1 MGRRNRN
8 SFLLSPEWILMLK
21 WWIYLNHVCF
31 QMKWH
36 QWDPRNRGSTF
47 KTVVDFLLES
57 PGVRG
62 RCPGR
67 WWQRPRAASPVPQPW
82 VFGLQEDPLTWSPW
96 PRPHVYPQSILRAL
110 AWLTCTFS
118 APPQGF
124 LHWCSPTHPHGFFL
138 VWQDIKMFCL
148 KRTSGRSHI
157 NSPLVLRGLV
167 QTPVANRYPL
177 TLNLA
182 LPF

>member
-118 APPQGF
+118 PPLPKDSCIGA
-124 LHWCSPTHPHGFFL
+124 HPPTPMVSSWSDRISRCSASREP
-138 VWQDIKMFCL
+138 QDGL
-148 KRTSGRSHI
+148 TS
-157 NSPLVLRGLV
+157 
-167 QTPVANRYPL
+167 
-177 TLNLA
+177 TLL
-182 LPF
+182 

>member
-118 APPQGF
+118 APPPRIPA
-124 LHWCSPTHPHGFFL
+124 LVLTHPPPWFL
-138 VWQDIKMFCL
+138 PGLTGYQDVL
-148 KRTSGRSHI
+148 PQENLRTVSHQLSFSFEGAGPNPSG
-157 NSPLVLRGLV
+157 
-167 QTPVANRYPL
+167 
-177 TLNLA
+177 
-182 LPF
+182 